1 MPYHRFSP
9 QDVGICLSTLTP
21 NPRAVS
27 ERDVEAM
34 LHACSAC
41 GFRSIAMGANYGNIT
56 GIERLRQLISDLE
69 LEVRVIE
76 AITSWTEGAETS
88 QAETRAAAEFAAAT
102 GADILMAATIA
113 QQMDFER
120 AVEGL
125 AAACKMADDRG
136 LRVALEFIPNT
147 AVPDL
152 KTAWRLVN
160 ASGSDNAGLVID
172 CLHWLHQPGGPDVGL
187 LRRIPPERIHY
198 VQLCD
203 SPVATAPAGAQ
214 YIPFAMT
221 DRAAPGEGVV
231 DIGELIGELESMGA
245 EPFYALEVFNSA
257 LAASGPVNMARQ
269 LWRAIQ

>member
-1 MPYHRFSP
+1 MLNQRFSP
-9 QDVGICLSTLTP
+9 QNVGMCLSTLTA
-21 NPRAVS
+21 NPRAVT

-34 LHACSAC
+34 LRACSAC
-41 GFRSIAMGANYGNIT
+41 GFRSLAMGANYGNIT
-56 GIERLRQLISDLE
+56 GVERLRQLIADLE

-76 AITSWTEGAETS
+76 AIISWTEGEEASQSETK
-88 QAETRAAAEFAAAT
+88 AAAEFATAM

-113 QQMDFER
+113 PELHFER

-125 AAACKMADDRG
+125 AAACRMAHDG
-136 LRVALEFIPNT
+136 GMRVALEFIPNT

-152 KTAWRLVN
+152 QTAWRLVN
-160 ASGSDNAGLVID
+160 ACGADNAGLVID
-172 CLHWLHQPGGPDVGL
+172 CLHWLHQPGGPNVEL
-187 LRRIPPERIHY
+187 LRGIPPERIHY

-203 SPVATAPAGAQ
+203 SPVAAAPAGAQ

-221 DRAAPGEGVV
+221 DRALPGEGVV
-231 DIGELIGELESMGA
+231 DIDELLGEFESMGA
-245 EPFYALEVFNSA
+245 DPFFALEVFNSA